1 MQKKVDEDD
10 TVGHRRQSFWRYKQ
24 WAEKELSRVEKRE
37 LKREQW
43 QCYVNSITEHLNPY
57 CKYMLIRTD
66 GAAGGEL
73 RKAHVSGPDL
83 CRYQAQLLTLRAYY
97 KYLLV
102 KTLPGDLYTH
112 GNAALEIAAEVTGV
126 AARTVSRL
134 VKYFEGCGCAEA
146 DDEEVQVQC
155 EDSKSHTHTPHTH
168 HTTHR
173 QSLRDKGILTK

>member
-1 MQKKVDEDD
+1 M
-10 TVGHRRQSFWRYKQ
+10 
-24 WAEKELSRVEKRE
+24 
-37 LKREQW
+37 KREQW
-43 QCYVNSITEHLNPY
+43 QCYVNSITEHLNPNY
-57 CKYMLIRTD
+57 KYMLILTD

-83 CRYQAQLLTLRAYY
+83 CRYQTQLLTLRAYY

-155 EDSKSHTHTPHTH
+155 EDSKSHTHIPHTH
-168 HTTHR
+168 HTHTHTLTTHR